1 MEKRL
6 ETRLKREAEHLGGM
20 YLKFSPQ
27 GTNGMPDRLILFPVD
42 LLYFTEIK
50 APGKKLRPLQ
60 AKRKQQ
66 LERMGFKVY
75 VIDSFK
81 AIEDFIQE
89 VKNEIHTS

>member
-6 ETRLKREAEHLGGM
+6 ETRLKREAERLNGM
-20 YLKFSPQ
+20 YLKFTPQ
-27 GTNGMPDRLILFPVD
+27 GTNGMPDRLILFPVN
-42 LLYFTEIK
+42 LLYFTEIR

-60 AKRKQQ
+60 VKRKQQ

-89 VKNEIHTS
+89 VKNEIQT

>member
-6 ETRLKREAEHLGGM
+6 ETRLKREVEHLDGL
-20 YLKFSPQ
+20 YLKFTSP
-27 GTNGMPDRLILFPVD
+27 GTTGMPDRVILFPVN

-60 AKRKQQ
+60 VKRKQQ
-66 LERMGFKVY
+66 LEQMGFKVY

-81 AIEDFIQE
+81 AIEDFIRE
-89 VKNEIHTS
+89 VKNEIHTP